1 MSKNK
6 IFETQ
11 NLVRLALVA
20 AVYAAVT
27 VAIPGL
33 SFGSVQFRFA
43 EVLVLLCFYRRD
55 YSIALILG
63 CFIANCFSPM
73 ALMDMIFGT
82 LATAIAV
89 IPMFY
94 IRNIWVAS
102 LLPVVSNGII
112 VAIELY
118 VCFGSEPPIWFNMIT
133 VGAGE
138 LVVVTIIGCV
148 LFKLVFERSS
158 RLMDI
163 IGANKPNYFSN
174 KTAKQ
179 S

>member
-6 IFETQ
+6 IFEVR
-11 NLVRLALVA
+11 NLARLAVVA
-20 AVYAAVT
+20 ALYAALT
-27 VAIPGL
+27 FALSGL
-33 SFGSVQFRFA
+33 SFGPIQFRIA
-43 EVLVLLCFYRRD
+43 ELLTLLCYYRKD

-94 IRNIWVAS
+94 VKNIWIAS
-102 LLPVVSNGII
+102 LLPVISNSII
-112 VAIELY
+112 ISVELLLA
-118 VCFGSEPPIWFNMIT
+118 FNEPIWLSMLT

-138 LVVVTIIGCV
+138 LVVITIAGCP
-148 LFKLVFERSS
+148 LFKFVLEKNRHF
-158 RLMDI
+158 MDA
-163 IGANKPNYFSN
+163 IGSKRV
-174 KTAKQ
+174 KL
-179 S
+179 